1 MVMNKVIPVSS
12 LANNK
17 AHKDE
22 QARYRGERRVHK
34 ENNVV
39 QNELCCNFRVAELRG
54 VFQRVEEPIRSF
66 AFFGRQVGTNKFSDK
81 GQRQRIDSK
90 QIKALKY
97 KCRNENDL

>member
-1 MVMNKVIPVSS
+1 MVVNEVISVSS
-12 LANNK
+12 LANNE
-17 AHKDE
+17 AGKDE
-22 QARYRGERRVHK
+22 QARYRGNRRVHE

-39 QNELCCNFRVAELRG
+39 KNELCCDFRVTELRR
-54 VFQRVEEPIRSF
+54 VFQRVDGPIRPF
-66 AFFGRQVGTNKFSDK
+66 AFFGRQVGTNTFSHQ